1 MVFVCQLNVL
11 WYTYNLNLA
20 SIVTRESWMNL
31 GYLMICIVLLLWI
44 LYCWSKSFKMN
55 FLLLEDVSCND
66 KFLFLYQ
73 QQWCKYYHY
82 KWLLFPMAFCFPA
95 LLPAVSSVLCLVV
108 REATPPDHALCPL
121 VHFQMILQ
129 LYVPVISQILLCGFR
144 NVYYIK
150 PQCIIYI

>member
-31 GYLMICIVLLLWI
+31 GYLTICIVLLLWI

-108 REATPPDHALCPL
+108 RGGYSTWPCL
-121 VHFQMILQ
+121 VSSGTFSDDITIVCTGDQSDF
-129 LYVPVISQILLCGFR
+129 VVR
-144 NVYYIK
+144 V
-150 PQCIIYI
+150 

>member
-11 WYTYNLNLA
+11 WYTYNLNPCFNCDTWELN
-20 SIVTRESWMNL
+20 EL

-108 REATPPDHALCPL
+108 RGGYSTWPCL
-121 VHFQMILQ
+121 VSSGTFSDDITIVCTGDQSDF
-129 LYVPVISQILLCGFR
+129 VVR
-144 NVYYIK
+144 V
-150 PQCIIYI
+150 